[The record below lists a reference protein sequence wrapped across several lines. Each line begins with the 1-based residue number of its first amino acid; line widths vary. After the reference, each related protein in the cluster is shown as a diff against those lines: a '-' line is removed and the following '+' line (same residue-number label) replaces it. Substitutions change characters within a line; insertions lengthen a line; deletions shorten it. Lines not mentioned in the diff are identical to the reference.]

1 MSGRPL
7 RFLGGLAAAWVG
19 WRAIMLWP
27 QAAIGPVPLL
37 AIPSVEASVPA
48 WRAEVPVPAT
58 RRPEAAVVAPAG
70 VTRAVALLAP
80 VPLSRTAHVDVW
92 GAAMTEAEGETAPLP
107 MAGQST
113 SPLGLPDR
121 IDPAARAGH
130 WSGSAWLVLRG
141 GDRSVAGLTRGQ
153 LGGGQAGVRIAYALG
168 VSPAPVLAVVAR
180 ITSPTR
186 GPGREAA
193 IGIEWRPTRLPVR
206 LVAEQRVMI
215 DGGRGG
221 PALGAIGGFGPAPV
235 AAGFDLESYAQGGA
249 VWRTRTE
256 PFIEGAVRLAHPV
269 AAAGPARIDLGLG
282 LSGGAQRGAARLDV
296 GPSVGVRLPIA
307 GRSARLSLDWRQR
320 VAGDARPGSGVA
332 LTLGGD
338 F

>member
-1 MSGRPL
+1 MIGRPL
-7 RFLGGLAAAWVG
+7 RFLGGLAAIWIG

-27 QAAIGPVPLL
+27 QAVDGPAPLL
-37 AIPSVEASVPA
+37 EIAPVKASVPA
-48 WRAEVPVPAT
+48 LWEEGPVRPKPLYVAT
-58 RRPEAAVVAPAG
+58 RAAARATPIPALPHFPRPAPAG
-70 VTRAVALLAP
+70 GWAVSATEPRENPGPLLP
-80 VPLSRTAHVDVW
+80 
-92 GAAMTEAEGETAPLP
+92 E
-107 MAGQST
+107 GQST
-113 SPLGLPDR
+113 APPGLPDR
-121 IDPAARAGH
+121 ADATDRAGR
-130 WSGSAWLVLRG
+130 WSGSAWLVLRDG
-141 GDRSVAGLTRGQ
+141 NRSSVAGLTRGQ
-153 LGGGQAGVRIAYALG
+153 LGGGQAGVQIAYALG
-168 VSPAPVLAVVAR
+168 ASRRLGAVAR
-180 ITSPTR
+180 FTSPTR

-193 IGIEWRPTRLPVR
+193 LGMEWRPTSLPVR

-235 AAGFDLESYAQGGA
+235 AAGFDLETYAQGGA

-256 PFIEGAVRLAHPV
+256 PFIEGAIRLAHPV
-269 AAAGPARIDLGLG
+269 ATVGPARIDLGVG
-282 LSGGAQRGAARLDV
+282 LSGGAQRDAARLDV
-296 GPSVGVRLPIA
+296 GPSVGVRVPVA